1 MGALVAVVSGA
12 TGPRLVGGAP
22 SSNARKKDQPAEMTG
37 AALVEYLPSG
47 AVGTRYI
54 FSILQELPQLGFP
67 WKRG

>member
-1 MGALVAVVSGA
+1 
-12 TGPRLVGGAP
+12 LVGGAP